1 MTLLRWLTFLLGSQ
15 IVILIVPLFWIS
27 FLSSDA
33 SICSAMAFS
42 PLGNYDHFVV
52 SISIDSPWNSQC
64 DAPFYPIV
72 YDYSHADWDSLR
84 DHLRDVP
91 WEGVF
96 RLSVSGAVS
105 EFCEWVQVGI
115 DVYILH
121 RKYQVKPPSSPWFPV
136 SCFVAIVY
144 RNHFFCLYQK
154 DKCSDPKVKF
164 RQVSNF
170 SKRFLEA
177 AKLAYAN
184 KT

>member
-1 MTLLRWLTFLLGSQ
+1 
-15 IVILIVPLFWIS
+15 
-27 FLSSDA
+27 
-33 SICSAMAFS
+33 MAFS

-52 SISIDSPWNSQC
+52 SVSIDSSSNSQC

-115 DVYILH
+115 DENIRSSLLH
-121 RKYQVKPPSSPWFPV
+121 LRGFQ
-136 SCFVAIVY
+136 
-144 RNHFFCLYQK
+144 
-154 DKCSDPKVKF
+154 F
-164 RQVSNF
+164 RV
-170 SKRFLEA
+170 L
-177 AKLAYAN
+177 LP
-184 KT
+184 